1 MRHKAWFPLLINTKN
16 VVDFWG
22 WYLFHAISR
31 CKRPQLMLF
40 QVHCELTSSYF
51 MKKRKLNIK
60 TLWYLIHVTW
70 WNKKVSK
77 KTDKLTN
84 VESFFVTFLQLS
96 DARNKYRHNLHLHLH
111 LQQDHILCPATGAV
125 EVGGWGHRVQ
135 HSLLVF

>member
-1 MRHKAWFPLLINTKN
+1 
-16 VVDFWG
+16 
-22 WYLFHAISR
+22 
-31 CKRPQLMLF
+31 
-40 QVHCELTSSYF
+40 

-96 DARNKYRHNLHLHLH
+96 DVRNKHRHNLHLHLH
-111 LQQDHILCPATGAV
+111 LQQDQILCPATGAA